1 MTFGGYNLYK
11 YAYPSLEPNFHSVSS
26 EADEW
31 LLMMD
36 KVTFTYPK
44 PHPDMLNKPEN
55 LTLG

>member
-11 YAYPSLEPNFHSVSS
+11 YANPSLAPNFHSVSS

-44 PHPDMLNKPEN
+44 PHPYM
-55 LTLG
+55 